1 MLLQTQESS
10 AVWKEGL
17 IDMSGLESI
26 SKQLFGSSSTIPQ
39 IPQKKKTQNKSKKG
53 IRLAITPEEIELLK
67 EKAAQTP

>member
-1 MLLQTQESS
+1 
-10 AVWKEGL
+10 
-17 IDMSGLESI
+17 MSGLESI